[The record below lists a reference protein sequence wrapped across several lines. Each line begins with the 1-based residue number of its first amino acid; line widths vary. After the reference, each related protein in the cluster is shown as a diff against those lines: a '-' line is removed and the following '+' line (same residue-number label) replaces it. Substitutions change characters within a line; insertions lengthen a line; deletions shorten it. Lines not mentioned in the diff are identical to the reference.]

1 MIPTDPDK
9 RRELA
14 QKVAEDLNGS
24 SGVYDDSV
32 AETYGLEDSELEE
45 LAEEGEIVKCS
56 SCDWWVELSEVDDD
70 NRCEDC
76 AENHEEE

>member
-1 MIPTDPDK
+1 MIPTDPNK

-32 AETYGLEDSELEE
+32 AEAHGLEDNELEE
-45 LAEEGEIVKCS
+45 LAEEGEIVRCEG
-56 SCDWWVELSEVDDD
+56 CGWWVELSEVDDD

-76 AENHEEE
+76 TQDEEE